1 MCGIAGYVGDR
12 ESADVLVD
20 ALSKL
25 EYRGYDSAGIAVF
38 DHGNIKV
45 KKCKGRLANLV
56 EKMDEEGK
64 PQGHVGIGHTRWA
77 THGEPSD
84 INSHPHGNKRVTIVH
99 NGIIE
104 NYKKLKDFLIGEG
117 YSFAS
122 ETDTEVAAKL
132 LDYYYDGDPMKTI
145 AKVLSEIKGSYALG
159 IMFRDFPDEIFAVR
173 KDSPLIVG
181 VGEHENFIAS
191 DVPAIIHYTRD
202 YYLLDQNEIAVI
214 KKDSVKIYDVH
225 GNEIHKELNTADWDV
240 DAAVKTMLG
249 YVRPI
254 MTPVIEARQKQAE
267 EEFEKMMNP
276 PAEEKVEDAPADEQ
290 AGMKEQQEE
299 EPKAEDE
306 QTDDVPADEVPDK
319 EAGDKNCQEEAE
331 DEQTEEPEEEKSE
344 TEESPA
350 EEQQTES
357 KMPEEDGEE
366 LEECQQG
373 DASDDSSEASASTE
387 ANDDPFS
394 LDFDD
399 EDEDFMNIPAGVD
412 AESDESDG
420 ADVDNDEDSAD
431 ENNSDA
437 ADPFSLDDFDDTDK
451 EDTDSSDEPEKPE
464 EHEEPDDV
472 PEEEAEPVEEPVEE
486 STSEPAENPA
496 EENPDNV
503 SEIQEEPEESS
514 DEEDDDDG
522 EAILI
527 D

>member
-1 MCGIAGYVGDR
+1 MRQILITVAGRNSAGKSLIAKKVA
-12 ESADVLVD
+12 E
-20 ALSKL
+20 ALGLNVVKSYATRKPRPEELEKGLENCDHIFVSDEEYDKL
-25 EYRGYDSAGIAVF
+25 E
-38 DHGNIKV
+38 NITAETKINGARY
-45 KKCKGRLANLV
+45 CTTQEILDN
-56 EKMDEEGK
+56 
-64 PQGHVGIGHTRWA
+64 
-77 THGEPSD
+77 SD
-84 INSHPHGNKRVTIVH
+84 IYVIDPK
-99 NGIIE
+99 GI
-104 NYKKLKDFLIGEG
+104 KDLKERCGSR
-117 YSFAS
+117 Y
-122 ETDTEVAAKL
+122 KL
-132 LDYYYDGDPMKTI
+132 LQFYIYADADKRAARFVARGETKAKFEAREQSEDEQFCDY
-145 AKVLSEIKGSYALG
+145 
-159 IMFRDFPDEIFAVR
+159 
-173 KDSPLIVG
+173 
-181 VGEHENFIAS
+181 ENNHGW
-191 DVPAIIHYTRD
+191 DII
-202 YYLLDQNEIAVI
+202 
-214 KKDSVKIYDVH
+214 IY
-225 GNEIHKELNTADWDV
+225 NNWDI
-240 DAAVKTMLG
+240 DTAVKTMLG

-276 PAEEKVEDAPADEQ
+276 PAEEKVEDAPSDEQ

-331 DEQTEEPEEEKSE
+331 DEQVEDVSDKEMDDAGEQTEEPEEEKSE

-357 KMPEEDGEE
+357 KMPEGDGEE
-366 LEECQQG
+366 LEECQQE
-373 DASDDSSEASASTE
+373 DASSDNKS
-387 ANDDPFS
+387 NDDPFS

-399 EDEDFMNIPAGVD
+399 EDEDFMNMPAGVA

-420 ADVDNDEDSAD
+420 ADVDSDEGSTD
-431 ENNSDA
+431 ENKSDA

-464 EHEEPDDV
+464 EGEKPDDI
-472 PEEEAEPVEEPVEE
+472 PEEESEPVEEPVDE

-503 SEIQEEPEESS
+503 SKIQEEPEESS
-514 DEEDDDDG
+514 NDEDDDDDG

>member
-1 MCGIAGYVGDR
+1 MRQILITVAGRNSAGKSLIAKKVA
-12 ESADVLVD
+12 E
-20 ALSKL
+20 ALGLNVVKSYATRKPRPEELQKGLENCDHIFVSDEEYDKL
-25 EYRGYDSAGIAVF
+25 E
-38 DHGNIKV
+38 NITAETEINGARY
-45 KKCKGRLANLV
+45 CTTQEILDN
-56 EKMDEEGK
+56 
-64 PQGHVGIGHTRWA
+64 
-77 THGEPSD
+77 SD
-84 INSHPHGNKRVTIVH
+84 IYVIDPKGIKDLKERCGSRYKILQFYIYADADKRAARFVARGETKAKFEAREQSEDEQFCDYEYNHGWD
-99 NGIIE
+99 IIIY
-104 NYKKLKDFLIGEG
+104 NNWDI
-117 YSFAS
+117 
-122 ETDTEVAAKL
+122 DT
-132 LDYYYDGDPMKTI
+132 
-145 AKVLSEIKGSYALG
+145 
-159 IMFRDFPDEIFAVR
+159 
-173 KDSPLIVG
+173 
-181 VGEHENFIAS
+181 
-191 DVPAIIHYTRD
+191 
-202 YYLLDQNEIAVI
+202 
-214 KKDSVKIYDVH
+214 
-225 GNEIHKELNTADWDV
+225 
-240 DAAVKTMLG
+240 AVKTMLG

-276 PAEEKVEDAPADEQ
+276 PAEEKVEDAPADEH

-350 EEQQTES
+350 EEQQAES
-357 KMPEEDGEE
+357 EMPAEDGGK
-366 LEECQQG
+366 LEECQQE
-373 DASDDSSEASASTE
+373 DASDDNNEVSGSTE
-387 ANDDPFS
+387 PNDDPFS

-399 EDEDFMNIPAGVD
+399 EDDDFMNMPAGVD
-412 AESDESDG
+412 AESDESNG

-431 ENNSDA
+431 ENKSDA

>member
-1 MCGIAGYVGDR
+1 MRQILITVAGRNSAGKSLIAKKVA
-12 ESADVLVD
+12 E
-20 ALSKL
+20 ALGLNVVKSYATRKPRPEELQKGLENCDHIFVSDEEYDKL
-25 EYRGYDSAGIAVF
+25 E
-38 DHGNIKV
+38 NITAETEINGARY
-45 KKCKGRLANLV
+45 CTTQEILDN
-56 EKMDEEGK
+56 
-64 PQGHVGIGHTRWA
+64 
-77 THGEPSD
+77 SD
-84 INSHPHGNKRVTIVH
+84 IYVIDPK
-99 NGIIE
+99 GI
-104 NYKKLKDFLIGEG
+104 KDLKERCGSR
-117 YSFAS
+117 Y
-122 ETDTEVAAKL
+122 KL
-132 LDYYYDGDPMKTI
+132 LQFYIYADADKRAARFVARGETKAKFEAREQSEGEQFCDY
-145 AKVLSEIKGSYALG
+145 
-159 IMFRDFPDEIFAVR
+159 
-173 KDSPLIVG
+173 
-181 VGEHENFIAS
+181 ENNHGW
-191 DVPAIIHYTRD
+191 DII
-202 YYLLDQNEIAVI
+202 
-214 KKDSVKIYDVH
+214 IY
-225 GNEIHKELNTADWDV
+225 NNWDI
-240 DAAVKTMLG
+240 DTAVKTMLG

-331 DEQTEEPEEEKSE
+331 DEQVKDVSDKEMDDVGEQTEEPEEEKSE

-350 EEQQTES
+350 EEQQAES
-357 KMPEEDGEE
+357 KMPEGDGEE
-366 LEECQQG
+366 LEECQQE

-464 EHEEPDDV
+464 EREEPDEEPDNV
-472 PEEEAEPVEEPVEE
+472 PEEESEPIEEHVDK
-486 STSEPAENPA
+486 STSEPAD
-496 EENPDNV
+496 ENPDNA
-503 SEIQEEPEESS
+503 SEIHEEPEESS
-514 DEEDDDDG
+514 DDEENDDDG